1 MHRVRSRGAGP
12 AAMRCDRRSRCIR
25 PDPAFQ
31 PGFAAHCLSR
41 WTLCGGGSRI
51 QSESIRYSASPQSR
65 AGASRRDPLSLCRLT
80 PPALHIYMCVQP
92 RNPCRT
98 RNGDPTSPEWCLA
111 NEGAVRAEVKPASLE
126 PLLHENHNAPDGCI
140 RNSTHGLQGAF
151 MLRYSAVHLLNV
163 RRCVA
168 RQYSRSAIKHDP
180 GTHYHRK
187 RRIA

>member
-1 MHRVRSRGAGP
+1 MHRVRSRGVGP

-80 PPALHIYMCVQP
+80 PPALHIYMCVCN
-92 RNPCRT
+92 RET
-98 RNGDPTSPEWCLA
+98 LA
-111 NEGAVRAEVKPASLE
+111 E
-126 PLLHENHNAPDGCI
+126 
-140 RNSTHGLQGAF
+140 
-151 MLRYSAVHLLNV
+151 
-163 RRCVA
+163 
-168 RQYSRSAIKHDP
+168 P
-180 GTHYHRK
+180 GTAIQQVRSGVSRTKALSWQGEGQPPSNRCCTKTTTHRTGAYVIL
-187 RRIA
+187 RMACRELSCFGTVRSTF